1 MAKKSQSTAVHQ
13 GLTIT
18 GTVVKVGEN
27 SLGKR
32 MVRVRDNDRGKYYT
46 LYGMK
51 TVGYQL
57 PTVAEGDIV
66 TAQGTMNAASQVKD
80 LADGFSSGYVGD
92 DIVVT
97 GPDGQVVARV
107 SSFNNMLVTNLS

>member
-32 MVRVRDNDRGKYYT
+32 MIRLRDNSRGKYYT
-46 LYGMK
+46 IYGMK
-51 TVGYQL
+51 SVGYVL
-57 PTVAEGDIV
+57 PAVAEGDIV
-66 TAQGTMNAASQVKD
+66 TASGTMNAASSVKD
-80 LADGFSSGYVGD
+80 LADGYSSGYVGD

-97 GPDGQVVARV
+97 GPDGTVVARV
-107 SSFNNMLVTNLS
+107 SSFNNMLVTELS